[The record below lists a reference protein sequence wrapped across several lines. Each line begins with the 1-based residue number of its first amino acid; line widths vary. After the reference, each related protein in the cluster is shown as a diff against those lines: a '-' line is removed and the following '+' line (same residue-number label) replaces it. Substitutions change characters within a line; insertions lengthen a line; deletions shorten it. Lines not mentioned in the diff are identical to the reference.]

1 VILAAVLAAGF
12 LAMCGTDA
20 SLGERCNRTAAVIGS
35 TRTGHLPPPIDS
47 AAYAARRAA
56 LAATIT
62 DGVILAIGAPEP
74 DADYESFDQAP
85 SFAWLTGILEP
96 DAALILVKHNGV
108 VTGTIFVQPSNPEA
122 EVWTGHRI
130 GAAGATALTGLP
142 ARSTGALPTVL
153 DSALDNAKTLYV
165 VGVDPTATGAVLT
178 RDAQLVR
185 SYIAHRPKV
194 AVVDLTP
201 QVRRLRGSKSAAEL
215 ALIRKAIAITV
226 DAQAAAFATVAP
238 DVNEFEVQAAIE
250 YTFRRLGADRPSFA
264 SIIGSGPNA
273 TTLHYNVDDRFM
285 RAGELV
291 VMDVGASYRGYAA
304 DVTRTVPVSGTF
316 TPDQRALYQIVRDA
330 QAAAERQA
338 TPGAPARR
346 MSDSATAVLAA
357 GLARL
362 GLIESD
368 TATYDCGTDRRC
380 AQYTLYYMHGLGHG
394 IGLEVHDPDQFYYS
408 GTLQPGSVF
417 TIEPGLYVRRALPS
431 ILPDTPGNRAT
442 LAHIGP
448 AIARFAD
455 TGVRIEDDYIETT
468 TGVEWVSRA
477 PREIAD
483 VEAAMRGPRAPP
495 SPRDTVKIDW
505 YRTTA
510 P

>member
-1 VILAAVLAAGF
+1 VSLAAVLVAAL
-12 LAMCGTDA
+12 LAGPA
-20 SLGERCNRTAAVIGS
+20 HLPQSIGGAI
-35 TRTGHLPPPIDS
+35 RVPPPIDS

-62 DGVILAIGAPEP
+62 DGVILALGAPEP

-96 DAALILVKHNGV
+96 DAALVLVKHGGG
-108 VTGTIFVQPSNPEA
+108 VTGMLFVQPADPEA

-130 GAAGATALTGLP
+130 GPAGATASTGLP
-142 ARSTGALPTVL
+142 SREFAQLPAVL
-153 DSALDNAKTLYV
+153 DSLLASARTLYV
-165 VGVDPTATGAVLT
+165 VGIDPTATGAVVS

-185 SYIAHRPKV
+185 SYV
-194 AVVDLTP
+194 ARHPHVALVDLTP
-201 QVRRLRGSKSAAEL
+201 TVRRLRGSKSAAEL
-215 ALIRKAIAITV
+215 SLIRKAIAITV
-226 DAQAAAFATVAP
+226 DAQATAFATVAP

-264 SIIGSGPNA
+264 SIIGSGPNG
-273 TTLHYNVDDRFM
+273 TTLHYNADDRFM

-304 DVTRTVPVSGTF
+304 DVTRTVPVSGKF
-316 TPDQRALYQIVRDA
+316 TAEQRALYQIVRDA

-338 TPGAPARR
+338 TPGALARR

-357 GLARL
+357 GLTRL

-368 TATYDCGTDRRC
+368 TASYDCGPDRRC
-380 AQYTLYYMHGLGHG
+380 QQYTLYYMHGLGHG
-394 IGLEVHDPDQFYYS
+394 IGLEVHDPEQFYYS
-408 GTLQPGSVF
+408 GKVEPGSVF

-431 ILPDTPGNRAT
+431 ILPDTPRNRAT
-442 LAHIGP
+442 LARIGP
-448 AIARFAD
+448 AIARYAD
-455 TGVRIEDDYIETT
+455 TGVRIEDDYIETS

-483 VEAAMRGPRAPP
+483 VEAALRAPRAPL
-495 SPRDTVKIDW
+495 SPRDTVMIDW

-510 P
+510 PR